1 METLINLEKILNQNI
16 LGIQV
21 KWVLLFAIFFL
32 FLYIRIQTKRRR
44 VIKKLKKL
52 TKGKLELTP
61 DEFFKM
67 RNERVS
73 YKYVSSSYRFPGVYI
88 LHNKTKKMY
97 YVGQAEDVIFRINQ
111 HFTGHGNGDV
121 YADYKYGDKFTI
133 KTIPLKGSG
142 YITLDELEKDTIE
155 VYDAFEHGYNRNRGN
170 EN

>member
-1 METLINLEKILNQNI
+1 METIQVVENILNRSI
-16 LGIQV
+16 FGIQV
-21 KWVLLFAIFFL
+21 KWIVLFVFFFL
-32 FLYIRIQTKRRR
+32 VLYIRIETQRSRTIKR
-44 VIKKLKKL
+44 LKKL

-67 RNERVS
+67 RNKRVS
-73 YKYVSSSYRFPGVYI
+73 YKYVSTSYQFPGVYI

-142 YITLDELEKDTIE
+142 YIRLDALEKDTIE